1 MSYLSELRISYYSSS
16 ISMLPKNGC
25 IKMEHW
31 NNQGFKIY
39 TEEKTFSRLLPPTSQ
54 IKLAMFLYIFG
65 ELHQEASCLCLMEL
79 K

>member
-1 MSYLSELRISYYSSS
+1 
-16 ISMLPKNGC
+16 
-25 IKMEHW
+25 MEHW

-39 TEEKTFSRLLPPTSQ
+39 TEEKTFSQLLPPTFQ